1 MIRTHGVKD
10 LMKVLVV
17 GGGGREHAIVWSLS
31 RSPRVKTIYC
41 APGNGG
47 IAALATCIDVKAS
60 DLEGMVA
67 FALREAIDLVFV
79 APDDPLAMGMV
90 DRMET
95 AGVRVFGPRANA
107 AVLEASKA
115 FSKDLMRRYGIPTAA
130 YEVFTELDKAL
141 AYVDAQPFPIWIK
154 ADGLALG
161 KGVVIANTREE
172 ARNAVK
178 SMMLD
183 RTFGD
188 AGRTVVI
195 EECMYGPELTV
206 LAFTDGKT
214 IVPMPNSRDHKRAY
228 DNDKGLNTGGM
239 GAIVPGHV
247 ATAAEEAEWM
257 DRIFRP
263 TVDAMS
269 AEGRPFKGVLY
280 FGLMLTA
287 QGARVIEYNARFGDP
302 EAQAILPLLRTDFLD
317 IVEAVI
323 DERLN
328 ELTIEWDS
336 KASCCVVMAS
346 GGYPEKYQTGY
357 PIEGLEGVHALVFHA
372 GTRKDND
379 QVVTSGGRVLG
390 VTALAQ
396 DLPGAIAAAYADVA
410 HIRFKDMHF
419 RTDIG
424 RSSVAR

>member
-1 MIRTHGVKD
+1 
-10 LMKVLVV
+10 MKVLVV

-31 RSPRVKTIYC
+31 RSARIGRLYC

-47 IAALATCIDVKAS
+47 IADLAECVDIAAT
-60 DLEGMVA
+60 DLDAMVA
-67 FALREAIDLVFV
+67 FALRESIDLVFV
-79 APDDPLAMGMV
+79 APDDPLALGMV
-90 DRMET
+90 DRMEA
-95 AGVRVFGPRANA
+95 AGIRTFGPRANA
-107 AVLEASKA
+107 AILEASKA

-130 YEVFTELDKAL
+130 YEVFTDLDKAL
-141 AYVDAQPFPIWIK
+141 AYADVQPLPIWIK

-161 KGVVIANTREE
+161 KGVIIANTREE
-172 ARNAVK
+172 ARDAIR

-206 LAFTDGKT
+206 LAFTDGRT
-214 IVPMPNSRDHKRAY
+214 IVPMPNSRDHKRAF
-228 DNDKGLNTGGM
+228 DNDKGPNTGGM
-239 GAIVPGHV
+239 GAIVPGHA

-263 TVDAMS
+263 TVDAMR

-287 QGARVIEYNARFGDP
+287 QGAKVIEFNARFGDP
-302 EAQAILPLLRTDFLD
+302 EAQAVLPLLRTDLLD
-317 IVEAVI
+317 IVDAVI
-323 DERLN
+323 DERL
-328 ELTIEWDS
+328 ETLPIEWDS

-346 GGYPEKYQTGY
+346 GGYPVKYAKGY
-357 PIEGLEGVHALVFHA
+357 PIEGLMDAKGLVFHA
-372 GTRKDND
+372 GTKRTDGRI
-379 QVVTSGGRVLG
+379 VTNGGRVLG
-390 VTALAQ
+390 VTAVSDTL
-396 DLPGAIAAAYADVA
+396 DSAIKAAYADVA
-410 HIRFKDMHF
+410 RIRFKDMHF

-424 RSSVAR
+424 RTTAIRPSGSR

>member
-1 MIRTHGVKD
+1 MIRTRGVKD

-31 RSPRVKTIYC
+31 KSPRVKTVYC

-47 IAALATCIDVKAS
+47 IAALATCIDVKAT

-141 AYVDAQPFPIWIK
+141 AYVDSQPFPIWIK

-161 KGVVIANTREE
+161 KGVVIVSTREE
-172 ARNAVK
+172 ARNALK

-206 LAFTDGKT
+206 LAFTDSKT
-214 IVPMPNSRDHKRAY
+214 IVPMPNARDHKRAY

-239 GAIVPGHV
+239 GAIVPGHI

-287 QGARVIEYNARFGDP
+287 QGAKVIEYNARFGDP

-379 QVVTSGGRVLG
+379 QIVTSGGRVLG

-410 HIRFKDMHF
+410 HIRFRDMHF

>member
-1 MIRTHGVKD
+1 MIRTRGVKD

-31 RSPRVKTIYC
+31 KSPRVKTIYC

-47 IAALATCIDVKAS
+47 IAALATCIDIKAT

-263 TVDAMS
+263 TVDAMY

-379 QVVTSGGRVLG
+379 QIVTSGGRVLG